1 MSTTELD
8 PALVVRDAIV
18 KVLGYPFDADAE
30 EIEAFR
36 DKAADPQALIVED
49 LGGDSLDAVEIAME
63 IEDAL
68 GLQMLLDQLEEAKTV
83 ADLVRF
89 TSEAIATAGLKGKA
103 A

>member
-1 MSTTELD
+1 MSMTELD
-8 PALVVRDAIV
+8 PAIIVRDAIV
-18 KVLGYPFDADAE
+18 TVLGVDPERASDP
-30 EIEAFR
+30 EAR
-36 DKAADPQALIVED
+36 IVED

-83 ADLVRF
+83 ADLIRA
-89 TSEAIATAGLKGKA
+89 TTEALTAANLKGQA